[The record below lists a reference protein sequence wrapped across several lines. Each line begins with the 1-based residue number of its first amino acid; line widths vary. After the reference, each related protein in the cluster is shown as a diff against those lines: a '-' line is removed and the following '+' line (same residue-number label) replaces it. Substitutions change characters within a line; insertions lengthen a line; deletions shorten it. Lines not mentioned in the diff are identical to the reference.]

1 VTSLGDSGPGTLRDA
16 VSSTNRTIVFD
27 VSGTINLASP
37 LVITNSYLTIAG
49 QTAPGG
55 GITVAG
61 WMASVTNL
69 RTMWSCPLSPFP
81 SG

>member
-1 VTSLGDSGPGTLRDA
+1 M
-16 VSSTNRTIVFD
+16 VFD
-27 VSGTINLASP
+27 LSGTINLSSP

-61 WMASVTNL
+61 YVTKVQTAHDVII
-69 RTMWSCPLSPFP
+69 RDVRFRSRQRV
-81 SG
+81 

>member
-1 VTSLGDSGPGTLRDA
+1 MRDA
-16 VSSTNRTIVFD
+16 VNATNRTVVFD

-61 WMASVTNL
+61 QMTTLQS
-69 RTMWSCPLSPFP
+69 RTT
-81 SG
+81 